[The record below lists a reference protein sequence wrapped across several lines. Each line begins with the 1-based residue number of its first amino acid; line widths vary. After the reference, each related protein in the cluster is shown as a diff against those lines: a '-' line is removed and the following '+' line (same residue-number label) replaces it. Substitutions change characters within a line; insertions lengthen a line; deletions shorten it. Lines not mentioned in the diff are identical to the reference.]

1 MTLWD
6 YVLFED
12 TGQVFEGIIH
22 PVRAR
27 LYEACGAL
35 LCLDARQRPAHGE
48 AVGSKPYEVRAVR
61 GKLANA
67 AVGGQKIPQYTEGDF
82 TWMWPWDESTGTN
95 SYYPEFVLSS
105 SKFVVFYDM
114 FGGTL

>member
-1 MTLWD
+1 MFCLKILGKYSKESFTQFERD
-6 YVLFED
+6 YM
-12 TGQVFEGIIH
+12 
-22 PVRAR
+22 
-27 LYEACGAL
+27 
-35 LCLDARQRPAHGE
+35 
-48 AVGSKPYEVRAVR
+48 KRAVPFYAWTR
-61 GKLANA
+61 GSVPLMGKQLVLSPGKYAQFGKLANA